1 MQGSL
6 HETEENHAGES
17 DKLCIDSV
25 LYGMVF
31 GIQMGRKTVIVGTH
45 SVMHAVVD
53 FGCAALVMGIAR
65 EVGLSLPLAVTVIV
79 LYDFCAFALQFPVG
93 ILTDRL
99 NCNSLIAA
107 IGCVLVALGFLLRP
121 WAVTACV
128 IAGIG
133 NALYHVGGG
142 VDVLNLSDR
151 KAALSG
157 IFVSTGDLGLFL
169 GVNANRLPI
178 RATVIFI
185 LLLVSAAILLGLYY
199 LIKCRY
205 RIENVPCKR
214 LIEPVSLSDRQK
226 LILVCMMSTVYLRSC
241 FGVCMSFSWRSA
253 FTGGLIAASAIM
265 LGKMLGGIVGDR
277 LGWMKTSVSSL
288 LLAAVLFVFAEKSM
302 VCGLAAL
309 LLFNMTMPI
318 TLCVTVD
325 LFRNRKGAAFGL
337 TSAMLFFGLIPA
349 FDRTA
354 ELLEKISSI
363 VAGAVVSAALLLIGL
378 IAYRKWRTE

>member
-1 MQGSL
+1 
-6 HETEENHAGES
+6 
-17 DKLCIDSV
+17 
-25 LYGMVF
+25 
-31 GIQMGRKTVIVGTH
+31 MGRKPVIVGTH

-65 EVGLSLPLAVTVIV
+65 ETGISLPLAATVII

-93 ILTDRL
+93 ILADRL
-99 NCNSLIAA
+99 NRNSLIAA
-107 IGCVLVALGFLLRP
+107 LGCALVAIGFLLRP

-169 GVNANRLPI
+169 GLNAHLLPLGST
-178 RATVIFI
+178 AIFI
-185 LLLVSAAILLGLYY
+185 LLLVSTAILLGLYY
-199 LIKCRY
+199 LIKYRY
-205 RIENVPCKR
+205 RVENVPCER
-214 LIEPVSLSDRQK
+214 LIEPGSLSDGQK
-226 LILVCMMSTVYLRSC
+226 LILFCMMSTVYLRSC

-265 LGKMLGGIVGDR
+265 LGKMLGGVIGDR
-277 LGWMKTSVSSL
+277 LGWTKTSVCSL
-288 LLAAVLFVFAEKSM
+288 LLAAVLIVFAEKSM
-302 VCGLAAL
+302 ACGLAAL
-309 LLFNMTMPI
+309 VLFNMTMPI

-325 LFRNRKGAAFGL
+325 LFRNRRGAAFGL

-363 VAGAVVSAALLLIGL
+363 VAGTVVSAVLLSVGL